1 MAKARNVPIE
11 ADEPF
16 SDAARRVLK
25 VRAEEL
31 VEHARAC
38 KEDPNP
44 DAIHDTRV
52 AARRLRSVLEV
63 FTGALPEK
71 QRKAVL
77 DEVKEALE
85 GLGPARDLDV
95 QLLLVE
101 RFVDAAEASDR
112 RGMRVAAHRIAE
124 ERQLVRS
131 TANEA
136 LDQIL
141 DATLIGRMEKLAD
154 G

>member
-1 MAKARNVPIE
+1 MAKARPVEIA

-16 SDAARRVLK
+16 ADAARRVLA

-31 VEHARAC
+31 VDHARAC
-38 KEDPNP
+38 KQDPTP

-71 QRKAVL
+71 QRKRVL
-77 DEVKEALE
+77 DEVKEALD

-101 RFVDAAEASDR
+101 RFIDASEPADR
-112 RGMRVAAHRIAE
+112 TGMRLAAHRVTT
-124 ERQLVRS
+124 ERELVRS

-136 LDQIL
+136 LDQLL
-141 DATLIGRMEKLAD
+141 DPTLISRMERLAQ

>member
-1 MAKARNVPIE
+1 VAKAKPVEIDS
-11 ADEPF
+11 DEPF
-16 SDAARRVLK
+16 ADAARRVLA

-31 VEHARAC
+31 FEHARAC

-71 QRKAVL
+71 RRKRVL
-77 DEVKEALE
+77 DEVKEALD

-101 RFVDAAEASDR
+101 RFIDASGPADR
-112 RGMRVAAHRIAE
+112 KGIRLAAQRLKT
-124 ERQLVRS
+124 ERELVKS
-131 TANEA
+131 TASEA
-136 LDQIL
+136 LDLLL
-141 DATLIGRMEKLAD
+141 DPKLAKRVERLVQT
-154 G
+154 

>member
-1 MAKARNVPIE
+1 MAKARPVEIDAE
-11 ADEPF
+11 EPF
-16 SDAARRVLK
+16 SAAARRVLS

-71 QRKAVL
+71 QRKRVL

-101 RFVDAAEASDR
+101 RFIDAAESQDR
-112 RGMRVAAHRIAE
+112 RGMRLAAHRITT
-124 ERQLVRS
+124 ERELVSS

-141 DATLIGRMEKLAD
+141 DPNLISRMERLAAQ
-154 G
+154 

>member
-1 MAKARNVPIE
+1 MAKARPVPID
-11 ADEPF
+11 AAEPF
-16 SDAARRVLK
+16 SDAARRVLQ

-31 VEHARAC
+31 VDHARAC
-38 KEDPNP
+38 KEDPSP

-63 FTGALPEK
+63 FTGALPEN
-71 QRKAVL
+71 QRKGVL
-77 DEVKEALE
+77 DEVKEALD

-101 RFVDAAEASDR
+101 RFVDAAEPSDR
-112 RGMRVAAHRIAE
+112 QGMRVAANRIAE

-136 LDQIL
+136 LDQLL
-141 DATLIGRMEKLAD
+141 DPALTGRMEELAA

>member
-1 MAKARNVPIE
+1 MAKARPVDIDG
-11 ADEPF
+11 DEPF
-16 SDAARRVLK
+16 ADAARRVLQ

-38 KEDPNP
+38 REDPTP

-71 QRKAVL
+71 GRKQVL

-101 RFVDAAEASDR
+101 RFIDAAEPQDR
-112 RGMRVAAHRIAE
+112 PGMRVAAHRITI
-124 ERQLVRS
+124 ERELVRS
-131 TANEA
+131 TATEA

-141 DATLIGRMEKLAD
+141 DPKLMGRMERLAS

>member
-1 MAKARNVPIE
+1 MAKARPVPIE
-11 ADEPF
+11 SDEPF
-16 SDAARRVLK
+16 SDAARRVLQ

-31 VEHARAC
+31 IEHARAC

-71 QRKAVL
+71 RRKRVL
-77 DEVKEALE
+77 DEVKEALD

-101 RFVDAAEASDR
+101 RFVDAAASADR
-112 RGMRVAAHRIAE
+112 TGMRVAAQRIAE

-136 LDQIL
+136 LDQLL
-141 DATLIGRMEKLAD
+141 DPALMSRMERLAQA
-154 G
+154 

>member
-1 MAKARNVPIE
+1 MAKARPVEISG
-11 ADEPF
+11 DEPF
-16 SDAARRVLK
+16 ADAARRVLG

-38 KEDPNP
+38 KEDPTP

-71 QRKAVL
+71 HRKLVL

-95 QLLLVE
+95 QLMLVE
-101 RFVDAAEASDR
+101 RFIDAAEAPDR
-112 RGMRVAAHRIAE
+112 RGMRVAAHRITT
-124 ERQLVRS
+124 ERELVRS
-131 TANEA
+131 TASEA

-141 DATLIGRMEKLAD
+141 DPKLTSRVERLAA